1 MGLIRK
7 IVIGQNPKDAMAY
20 YVGMK
25 AGNRWVSAIVIDH
38 EHLHRYSKNRYLVYL
53 EGEEGTSLW
62 KSIDDMPCI
71 VEYDLNF

>member
-25 AGNRWVSAIVIDH
+25 AGSRFVSAILFD
-38 EHLHRYSKNRYLVYL
+38 EAHLHRFSKMRYLVYL

-71 VEYDLNF
+71 IEYDFNF